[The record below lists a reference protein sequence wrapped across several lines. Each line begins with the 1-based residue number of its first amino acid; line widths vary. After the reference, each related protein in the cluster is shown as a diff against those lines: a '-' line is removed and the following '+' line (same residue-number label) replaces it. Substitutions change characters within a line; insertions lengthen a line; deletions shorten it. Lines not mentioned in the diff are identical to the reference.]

1 MLAAAMWNQPHLLVL
16 DEPTNDLD
24 RDAFGAQMGDVD
36 SVAKFEDVWRL
47 AGGATSIWDGTCL
60 LPNSLDNTVSTTP
73 SDSQPYMCVRLC
85 GFPYCSTKWGI
96 MASRTRGSI
105 GVVACMSR

>member
-1 MLAAAMWNQPHLLVL
+1 MMAMLL
-16 DEPTNDLD
+16 
-24 RDAFGAQMGDVD
+24 D
-36 SVAKFEDVWRL
+36 SVAPDVKMISLGL
-47 AGGATSIWDGTCL
+47 APMMDATSARA
-60 LPNSLDNTVSTTP
+60 SSME
-73 SDSQPYMCVRLC
+73 SSASQPYMCVRLC